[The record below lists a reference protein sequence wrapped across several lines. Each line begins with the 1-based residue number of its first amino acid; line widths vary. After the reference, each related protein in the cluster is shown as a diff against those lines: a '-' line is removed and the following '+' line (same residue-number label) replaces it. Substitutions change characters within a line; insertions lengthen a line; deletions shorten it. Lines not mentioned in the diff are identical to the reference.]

1 MNRGGTFR
9 SHLNDWNSLA
19 PDLPGH
25 REVRRGVKVEILLG
39 GFRIPGIVDYN
50 ARREQVTFRVGS
62 SSGFYLDGGPN

>member
-25 REVRRGVKVEILLG
+25 REVGRGVIVEILLG
-39 GFRIPGIVDYN
+39 GFRILVLLITMP
-50 ARREQVTFRVGS
+50 EGS
-62 SSGFYLDGGPN
+62 M